1 MKITKRQLR
10 RIIKEAMGGYTDPEE
25 IEKGLI
31 DRATAYH
38 GDRGLASDPESIKI
52 LLQDDFMDDFGH
64 AADIKDYEELIDQL
78 SKDPDALEGKGFTLP
93 EAPSTHSQEHQRRRT
108 FRNR

>member
-10 RIIKEAMGGYTDPEE
+10 RIIREAMGQKFTPDQINQYLSDN
-25 IEKGLI
+25 
-31 DRATAYH
+31 AQAYH
-38 GDRGLASDPESIKI
+38 EDPKLDAAGIKG
-52 LLQDDFMDDFGH
+52 LLQDDFMDDIGH
-64 AADIKDYEELIDQL
+64 QTVMDDYENLIDQL

-93 EAPSTHSQEHQRRRT
+93 KAPSTRSQEHQRRRT